1 MRSEIYFTIIQKE
14 GEMGGSKYGWS
25 WNTGKRA
32 FTELSFVI
40 LFCILLY
47 MFKSLH
53 NKGKIKQSN

>member
-1 MRSEIYFTIIQKE
+1 
-14 GEMGGSKYGWS
+14 MGGSKYGWS